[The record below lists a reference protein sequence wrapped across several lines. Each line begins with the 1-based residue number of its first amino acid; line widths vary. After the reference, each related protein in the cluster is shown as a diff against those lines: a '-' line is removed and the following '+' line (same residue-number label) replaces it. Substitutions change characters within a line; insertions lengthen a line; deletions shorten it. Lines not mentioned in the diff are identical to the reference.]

1 MSNKND
7 NQWPHLPLNVQGI
20 DYDLIDKISNNNIF
34 SEIDE
39 ILSYI
44 NDAKKFIENYNSGN
58 KNTQNSQTVLDS
70 NPINN
75 FYREAPP
82 FNVPC
87 VYSSEEGCVKKA
99 AFKHKVDGAYCCWFH
114 INFYKP
120 QNI

>member
-1 MSNKND
+1 MSNKNN
-7 NQWPHLPLNVQGI
+7 NQWPHLPPNIQGI
-20 DYDLIDKISNNNIF
+20 DYELIDKISNNNIS
-34 SEIDE
+34 SEIND

-44 NDAKKFIENYNSGN
+44 NDAKKFIENSVNLQ
-58 KNTQNSQTVLDS
+58 KVLDS
-70 NPINN
+70 NPANN

-87 VYSSEEGCVKKA
+87 VYSTDEGCVKKA
-99 AFKHKVDGAYCCWFH
+99 AFKHKLDGAYCCWFH